1 MKALA
6 CPRLL
11 NLFMSAVVKRA
22 SVGIEDIEIDLL
34 LEGIFRA
41 HGFDFRDY
49 SRASLKRRILEVM
62 RAENME
68 TVSAF
73 QNLLLHNAAC
83 LDRFLLRLSV
93 HATAMFRDP
102 SFYLT
107 FRTSVVPLLR
117 TYPTVQ
123 IWVAGCSTGEE
134 VYSLAILLQEERLYP
149 KCRIYATDISQAV
162 LRKAREGIFPLA
174 AMREYTAN
182 YHQAGGAHEFSDY
195 YTAQYDSAM
204 FSTSLRNN
212 IVFSEHNLATDGS
225 FNEFQVILCRN
236 VMIYFNKELQARVH
250 NLLYDSLSMFGVF
263 GLGNKESLKFTPRE
277 QFYEELNETDK
288 LYRKVA

>member
-1 MKALA
+1 VTKATDGL
-6 CPRLL
+6 
-11 NLFMSAVVKRA
+11 
-22 SVGIEDIEIDLL
+22 EDVEIDLL
-34 LEGIFRA
+34 LEGLYRV
-41 HGFDFRDY
+41 HGFDFREY
-49 SRASLKRRILEVM
+49 SRASIKRRLLELM
-62 RAENME
+62 RAEKLE

-73 QNLLLHNAAC
+73 QDRVLHDATC
-83 LDRFLLRLSV
+83 LDRFLLGLAV

-107 FRTSVVPLLR
+107 FRKRVVPLLR

-134 VYSLAILLQEERLYP
+134 VYSLAILLEEERLYS
-149 KCRIYATDISQAV
+149 KCRIYATDMSQAV
-162 LRKAREGIFPLA
+162 LRKARDGIFPMV

-182 YHQAGGAHEFSDY
+182 YHQAGGVHEFSDY
-195 YTAQYDSAM
+195 YTARYDNVIFSAA
-204 FSTSLRNN
+204 LRNN

-277 QFYEELNETDK
+277 TFYEHLNETDK

>member
-1 MKALA
+1 MT
-6 CPRLL
+6 
-11 NLFMSAVVKRA
+11 
-22 SVGIEDIEIDLL
+22 SVGLEDVEIGLL
-34 LEGIFRA
+34 LEGIYRV
-41 HGFDFRDY
+41 HGFDFREY
-49 SRASLKRRILEVM
+49 SRASIKRRIVELM
-62 RAENME
+62 RAEKLT

-73 QNLLLHNAAC
+73 QDRVLHDPAC
-83 LDRFLLRLSV
+83 LDRFLLGLSV

-107 FRTSVVPLLR
+107 FRKRVVPLLR

-134 VYSLAILLQEERLYP
+134 VYSLAILLEEERLYS
-149 KCRIYATDISQAV
+149 KCRIYATDMSQAV

-182 YHQAGGAHEFSDY
+182 YHQAGGVHEFSDY
-195 YTAQYDSAM
+195 YTARYDNVIFSAA
-204 FSTSLRNN
+204 LKHN

-277 QFYEELNETDK
+277 TFYENLNETDK

>member
-1 MKALA
+1 
-6 CPRLL
+6 
-11 NLFMSAVVKRA
+11 MSSVRTAVN
-22 SVGIEDIEIDLL
+22 SLEDIEIGLL
-34 LEGIFRA
+34 LEGLYRA

-49 SRASLKRRILEVM
+49 SRSSIKRRILELM
-62 RAENME
+62 RAEKLA
-68 TVSAF
+68 TISAF
-73 QNLLLHNAAC
+73 QERVLHDATC
-83 LDRFLLRLSV
+83 LDRFLLGLSV

-107 FRTSVVPLLR
+107 FRKRVVPLLR

-134 VYSLAILLQEERLYP
+134 VYSLAILLEEERLYG

-174 AMREYTAN
+174 AMRDYTAN
-182 YHQAGGAHEFSDY
+182 YHKAGGTNEFSDY
-195 YTAQYDSAM
+195 YTAQYDSVI
-204 FSTSLRNN
+204 FSAALRNN
-212 IVFSEHNLATDGS
+212 VVFSEHNLATDGS

-236 VMIYFNKELQARVH
+236 VMIYFNKDLQGRVH

-263 GLGNKESLKFTPRE
+263 GLGNKESLKFTPRAA
-277 QFYEELNETDK
+277 FYEHLNENDK
-288 LYRKVA
+288 LYRKVM

>member
-1 MKALA
+1 MSS
-6 CPRLL
+6 PQTEEIRL
-11 NLFMSAVVKRA
+11 
-22 SVGIEDIEIDLL
+22 EDIEISLL
-34 LEGIFRA
+34 LEGLYRA

-49 SRASLKRRILEVM
+49 SRASIKRRILELM
-62 RAENME
+62 RGEKLE

-73 QNLLLHNAAC
+73 QDKILHNAEC
-83 LDRFLLRLSV
+83 LNRFLLGLSV

-107 FRTSVVPLLR
+107 FRKRVVPMLR

-123 IWVAGCSTGEE
+123 IWIAGCSTGEE
-134 VYSLAILLQEERLYP
+134 VYSLAILLHEEMLYS

-162 LRKAREGIFPLA
+162 LRRARDGIFPLA
-174 AMREYTAN
+174 AMRDYTVN
-182 YHQAGGAHEFSDY
+182 YHQAGGTHEFSDY
-195 YTAQYDSAM
+195 YTAQYDSVI
-204 FSTSLRNN
+204 FSQALKNN
-212 IVFSEHNLATDGS
+212 VVFSEHNLATDGS

-236 VMIYFNKELQARVH
+236 VMIYFNKDLQARVH

-263 GLGNKESLKFTPRE
+263 GLGNKESLKFTPRAE
-277 QFYEELNETDK
+277 SYQRLNGTDK

>member
-1 MKALA
+1 MSSAPPLA
-6 CPRLL
+6 
-11 NLFMSAVVKRA
+11 NT
-22 SVGIEDIEIDLL
+22 IQDIEIDLL
-34 LEGIFRA
+34 LEGIYRA

-49 SRASLKRRILEVM
+49 SRASLKRRILEIM
-62 RAENME
+62 RSENTE
-68 TVSAF
+68 TVSAL
-73 QNLLLHNAAC
+73 QDRLLHDAAC
-83 LDRFLLRLSV
+83 LERFLLRVSV

-107 FRTSVVPLLR
+107 FRKKVVPLLR

-134 VYSLAILLQEERLYP
+134 VYSLAILLQEENLYSR
-149 KCRIYATDISQAV
+149 CRIYATDISQSV

-195 YTAQYDSAM
+195 YTAQYDSVL
-204 FSTSLRNN
+204 FSSSLKNN
-212 IVFSEHNLATDGS
+212 VVFSEHNLATDGS
-225 FNEFQVILCRN
+225 FNEFQVIMCRN

-263 GLGNKESLKFTPRE
+263 GLGNKESLKFTPRAE
-277 QFYEELNETDK
+277 FYEGLNEKDK